1 MPKKE
6 KTDKKNQIRSVVFPA
21 DMLEQIEKV
30 AAKKNVFASDVI
42 RDYVSKGLSVT
53 GYEDNIEFI
62 TGILRQVVRA
72 EIGKQANRLAAM
84 LFKVGIITS
93 SNYFLAVK
101 MLSDVISPS
110 MQEDF
115 KDINSN
121 ARKLG
126 IDYMKQSGVGVVE
139 FLEDDEAVAA
149 AVGKVKTDFSE
160 V

>member
-1 MPKKE
+1 
-6 KTDKKNQIRSVVFPA
+6 
-21 DMLEQIEKV
+21 MLEQIEKV

-42 RDYVSKGLSVT
+42 RDYVNKGLSVT
-53 GYEDNIEFI
+53 GYEDNIELI
-62 TGILRQVVRA
+62 SGIIRQVVSA
-72 EIGKQANRLAAM
+72 EIGRQANRLAAM

-110 MQEDF
+110 LQEDF

-139 FLEDDEAVAA
+139 FLEDDEAVNR
-149 AVGKVKTDFSE
+149 AVNRIKNE
-160 V
+160 EL

>member
-1 MPKKE
+1 MASKKR
-6 KTDKKNQIRSVVFPA
+6 TDKNYNRSVVFPG
-21 DMLEQIEKV
+21 DMLEQIDKL
-30 AAKKNVFASDVI
+30 ALKKGVSTSEIVRGF
-42 RDYVSKGLSVT
+42 VSKGLSVT
-53 GYEDNIEFI
+53 GYEDNIEFLS
-62 TGILRQVVRA
+62 GIIRQVVSA
-72 EIGKQANRLAAM
+72 EIGRQANRLAAM

-101 MLSDVISPS
+101 TLSDVISPS

-139 FLEDDEAVAA
+139 FLEDDEAVTA
-149 AVGKVKTDFSE
+149 AVGKIKTE
-160 V
+160 I